1 MRPRRQ
7 SIDSETSS
15 DSWSVIQKNVD
26 HVEAPSEDI
35 VFDPSDSEQWDS
47 DGEQGQPEDFDS
59 DEDAVSDSLEEYDDS
74 QETDDEQGDCEIV
87 DEKEAMDV
95 SGSRYYVSSEKVH
108 QSLDMLGA
116 KSCSTVGELLNHVWP
131 SSRDTTRAVVLV
143 IFVVTTATLLG
154 NNARL
159 TDVDSLVR
167 SDEVFAS
174 GLQSRK
180 NFGRTYTPLFRRRH
194 FFNFSKT
201 CQQWQTSS
209 WSSTPGWSAPVR
221 PTSRFVSLNTTPLM
235 EINELPPPV
244 MRPVMKAA
252 RISISR
258 PPKVHHNVCRQ
269 QNVRHRSAPMAPM
282 LSVGTRRVMVSEFSA
297 IQFFAVGQH
306 RLKTSWKV
314 RTIQRAVADATRA
327 HRLPKPLPNTYNESI
342 NGLLSSGLGLSR
354 SLVLNISITRC
365 QRYGPVGPP
374 RPLPHLSAAPISISK
389 VPKTIS
395 DVCVQPV
402 KRRAHWNSS
411 MTISTKKFMKQLGSG
426 PRRRLISYKRPTAPA
441 IRTEKS
447 SALARSPPKHLA
459 IHRKNRA
466 TRPCVPISSPCT
478 ERNST
483 IRRYSGFTYS
493 LAKVPVRQLATY
505 RSRPLPPSRQRLV
518 HPRPCMDRRDE
529 VKCWKSLQ
537 GRQQPK
543 KPSKFDWFTR
553 RGQIRAENRGR

>member
-282 LSVGTRRVMVSEFSA
+282 LSVGTRRVM
-297 IQFFAVGQH
+297 
-306 RLKTSWKV
+306 
-314 RTIQRAVADATRA
+314 
-327 HRLPKPLPNTYNESI
+327 
-342 NGLLSSGLGLSR
+342 
-354 SLVLNISITRC
+354 
-365 QRYGPVGPP
+365 RYGPVGPP

>member
-15 DSWSVIQKNVD
+15 DSWSVIQVFPIFVFQKNVD

-47 DGEQGQPEDFDS
+47 DGEQGQPEDYDS

-143 IFVVTTATLLG
+143 VFVVTTATLLG

-174 GLQSRK
+174 GLQSRR

-201 CQQWQTSS
+201 
-209 WSSTPGWSAPVR
+209 
-221 PTSRFVSLNTTPLM
+221 
-235 EINELPPPV
+235 INELPPPV

-258 PPKVHHNVCRQ
+258 PPKVG
-269 QNVRHRSAPMAPM
+269 VRSFCVASEMSPSIITCAASRMCDTAPHRW
-282 LSVGTRRVMVSEFSA
+282 RRCC
-297 IQFFAVGQH
+297 
-306 RLKTSWKV
+306 
-314 RTIQRAVADATRA
+314 RAVADATRTQ
-327 HRLPKPLPNTYNESI
+327 RLPKPLPNTYNESI

-354 SLVLNISITRC
+354 SLVLNISVTRC

-374 RPLPHLSAAPISISK
+374 RPLPRLSAAPISISK

-402 KRRAHWNSS
+402 KRRAHLNSS
-411 MTISTKKFMKQLGSG
+411 MTISTKVSCL
-426 PRRRLISYKRPTAPA
+426 PRIYSPASEMYVRYKISHLINKGEES
-441 IRTEKS
+441 IGG
-447 SALARSPPKHLA
+447 
-459 IHRKNRA
+459 A
-466 TRPCVPISSPCT
+466 T
-478 ERNST
+478 
-483 IRRYSGFTYS
+483 
-493 LAKVPVRQLATY
+493 
-505 RSRPLPPSRQRLV
+505 
-518 HPRPCMDRRDE
+518 
-529 VKCWKSLQ
+529 WKL
-537 GRQQPK
+537 
-543 KPSKFDWFTR
+543 
-553 RGQIRAENRGR
+553 